1 MRSPYLEVTFRH
13 GRALAAYLYLPRTSG
28 DKSHRVEA
36 MDAGLL
42 VDYTADGKPIGIEIT
57 SPVRVSTAD
66 LNRVL
71 TALHV
76 PVLADKDIAPLR
88 VA

>member
-1 MRSPYLEVTFRH
+1 MRSPSLEVTFRQ
-13 GRALAAYLYLPRTSG
+13 GRAFAAYLYLPRASG

-36 MDAGLL
+36 MDAGFL
-42 VDYTADGKPIGIEIT
+42 VDYTADGTPIGIEIT
-57 SPVRVSTAD
+57 APDRVSTAD
-66 LNRVL
+66 INRVL

-76 PVLADKDIAPLR
+76 PVLADEDIAPLR